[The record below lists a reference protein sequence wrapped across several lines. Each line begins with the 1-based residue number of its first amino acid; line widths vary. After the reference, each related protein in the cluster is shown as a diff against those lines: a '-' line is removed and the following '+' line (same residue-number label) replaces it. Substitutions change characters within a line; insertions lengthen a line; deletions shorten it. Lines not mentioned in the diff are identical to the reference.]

1 VNVTRNPDGSH
12 EPAYDESWPPR
23 LQLEWSAGVVSA
35 KTGLRIHVSEVGEDQ
50 YAVRVGSSG
59 LTPMSLANA
68 YAFLDGV
75 AVGARE
81 TSVVSAS
88 R

>member
-1 VNVTRNPDGSH
+1 M
-12 EPAYDESWPPR
+12 
-23 LQLEWSAGVVSA
+23 QLEWSAGVVAS
-35 KTGLRIHVSEVGEDQ
+35 KTGLRIHISELGEDQ

-59 LTPMSLANA
+59 LSPMNLANA

-75 AVGARE
+75 SVGARE